1 MSRIVGI
8 DLGTTNSEIALYE
21 NGKIY
26 VIEEQSD
33 PILPSVVGLSE
44 SGALLVG
51 HQARN
56 QWALYPERTV
66 RSIKRKM
73 GQAVKVTMGDKEFS
87 PPEISALILAELK
100 KRAERYLG
108 EPVEKAVITVPAYFT
123 DIQRKDTRSAGELA
137 GLEVV
142 RIINEPTAAALVYE
156 PDRRGSQ
163 KILVYDLGGGTFDAS
178 LIQIEEG
185 LVEVLASHGNNHLG
199 GDDFDDALFE
209 HFAAAFTKLHGVPL
223 KDDRTAAARLL
234 RSVEEARKNLSTH
247 PFARVDEEALIK
259 SRDRILNLAEEI
271 SRDDFEE
278 MIMSYVEETI
288 RAIQTTLK
296 DAGITAGSL
305 DRIILVGG
313 ATRTPLVTEM
323 IEKEFGITPRHEISP
338 DLAVAMGA
346 AVEAA
351 LIEGH
356 SVDRVLVDITPYT
369 YGTSCI
375 NEMDGMWYPHCF
387 APIIKRNTPLPCS
400 RSEVFYTAVDN
411 QKAVDVTVY
420 QGEHIDALKNILI
433 GEFKM
438 ENLSSIPAGNEI
450 VFHMDLDVNGILHVK
465 AEEKRTGTKGTLTI
479 RNAFQATPIVNLEEA
494 RSRLRLL
501 QAPDEESGETLP
513 YAENREEQHT
523 DSHSP
528 TIGSENRK
536 EAESLIEKARKI
548 LGSVTDDDRD
558 ELINA
563 QEEVRDALDS
573 GDSEALDGAVEN
585 IKELLFYLA

>member
-21 NGKIY
+21 NGKIN
-26 VIEEQSD
+26 VIEENGD

-73 GQAVKVTMGDKEFS
+73 GQAVKVTLGDREFS

-108 EPVEKAVITVPAYFT
+108 EPVERAVITVPAYFT

-156 PDRRGSQ
+156 PDRKGSQ

-209 HFAAAFTKLHGVPL
+209 HLAATFAKLHSVPL
-223 KDDRTAAARLL
+223 KDDSTAAARLL
-234 RSVEEARKNLSTH
+234 RSVEEARKHLSTH

-271 SRDDFEE
+271 SREDFEE

-323 IEKEFGITPRHEISP
+323 IEKEFSIVPRHEINP

-351 LIEGH
+351 LIEGQ

-375 NEMDGMWYPHCF
+375 NEMDGMWYQHYF
-387 APIIKRNTPLPCS
+387 APIIKKNTPLPCS
-400 RSEVFYTAVDN
+400 RSEVFFTAVDN
-411 QKAVDVTVY
+411 QEAVNVTVY
-420 QGEHIDALKNILI
+420 QGENRDALKNILI
-433 GEFKM
+433 GEFKV
-438 ENLSSIPAGNEI
+438 ENLSRVPSGNEI
-450 VFHMDLDVNGILHVK
+450 VFYMDLDVNGILHVK

-479 RNAFQATPIVNLEEA
+479 RNAFQATPIINLEEA

-501 QAPDEESGETLP
+501 RAPDEESDEALP
-513 YAENREEQHT
+513 YAEKHEEQHT
-523 DSHSP
+523 DFRSP
-528 TIGSENRK
+528 TIDSEKRK

-548 LGSVTDDDRD
+548 IGTVTDDDRD
-558 ELINA
+558 EVINA
-563 QEEVRDALDS
+563 QEEIRDALDS
-573 GDSEALDGAVEN
+573 GDSEALDGAVDTM
-585 IKELLFYLA
+585 KELLFYLA